1 MKAEKRK
8 RKLLEHR
15 REVYHL
21 SKSFLIISID
31 RKTLVRK
38 AQVIQKRKREGN
50 IQLLINLIDGGLQ
63 AVNC

>member
-1 MKAEKRK
+1 MNAEKRK

-15 REVYHL
+15 REVYLL
-21 SKSFLIISID
+21 SKPFLLISID

-50 IQLLINLIDGGLQ
+50 IELLINLINGGLQ
-63 AVNC
+63 AVNH

>member
-1 MKAEKRK
+1 MNAEKRK

-15 REVYHL
+15 REVHFL
-21 SKSFLIISID
+21 SKPFLIISID

-50 IQLLINLIDGGLQ
+50 IQLLINLRDGGLQ